1 MLKLTLPN
9 GTIKEYPEGIT
20 LLEVS
25 RELNGFFTASRWWKA
40 FLTASAPICRSLC
53 TATALLIL

>member
-20 LLEVS
+20 LLEVG
-25 RELNGFFTASRWWKA
+25 RELNLGYGRRTPR
-40 FLTASAPICRSLC
+40 LC
-53 TATALLIL
+53 AQPAVFVFVCH

>member
-25 RELNGFFTASRWWKA
+25 RELNGFYSQPVVEGI
-40 FLTASAPICRSLC
+40 LTVSAPICRSLC

>member
-40 FLTASAPICRSLC
+40 FLTASARFAEAFAQRRHC
-53 TATALLIL
+53 

>member
-25 RELNGFFTASRWWKA
+25 RELNGF
-40 FLTASAPICRSLC
+40 
-53 TATALLIL
+53 